1 MRLWRRLGLRVGLVR
16 RSFDAFDT
24 EAIAFLQQS
33 RRQCDRLIVATE
45 TKPLLLA
52 SMVYV
57 DLVITG
63 SPTVETLVKELRPDY
78 SVV

>member
-1 MRLWRRLGLRVGLVR
+1 
-16 RSFDAFDT
+16 
-24 EAIAFLQQS
+24 
-33 RRQCDRLIVATE
+33 
-45 TKPLLLA
+45 LLA